1 VNPAAWAASLD
12 ALEDELAAVEAA
24 AAAGAA
30 PPALRW
36 EAPTGGGV
44 PPSLGPRA
52 AALLARLRACEA
64 LLAGQLAGVGEDLDD
79 LGARRTA
86 AQRYAGR

>member
-1 VNPAAWAASLD
+1 MTPAAWAASLD

-24 AAAGAA
+24 AAAGGA

-36 EAPTGGGV
+36 EAPSDGGV

-64 LLAGQLAGVGEDLDD
+64 LLAAQLTGVGQELDD
-79 LGARRTA
+79 LGARRA
-86 AQRYAGR
+86 AARRYAGS

>member
-1 VNPAAWAASLD
+1 MNPEAWAVSLD
-12 ALEDELAAVEAA
+12 ALEEELAAVEAA
-24 AAAGAA
+24 AAEGGV

-36 EAPTGGGV
+36 EAPAGGGV
-44 PPSLGPRA
+44 PASLGPRA

-64 LLAGQLAGVGEDLDD
+64 LLAAQLGAVGEELDD

-86 AQRYAGR
+86 ARRYAGN